1 MLSRRPPAFSRR
13 PHAAE
18 TSPNCPLDAAVAA
31 CSKRLMTPEAR
42 NKLLARIMLVGF
54 AILLLLYIAPAFLI
68 PRR

>member
-1 MLSRRPPAFSRR
+1 
-13 PHAAE
+13 
-18 TSPNCPLDAAVAA
+18 
-31 CSKRLMTPEAR
+31 MTPEAR